1 MSISTLSNLYSSSLS
16 PHSLHLFSHSKS
28 HPYLLLRVSSSPPIS
43 APKLPRLRTLTTR
56 ASISRAEKHAH
67 EAEKESVVE
76 DLGEDGDVYR
86 KTLRLVEC
94 AMFASVA
101 GLAYLLS
108 NSLAIEVSFEFT
120 FFFSS
125 WVWFM
130 FSVKFGFF
138 FILWCVEDVGV
149 ESRFELY
156 EDWVN
161 LSVI

>member
-1 MSISTLSNLYSSSLS
+1 MTLESSFSPKTFSMSISSLSNLYSSSLS

-120 FFFSS
+120 FFFLLE
-125 WVWFM
+125 
-130 FSVKFGFF
+130 FGSC
-138 FILWCVEDVGV
+138 LV
-149 ESRFELY
+149 
-156 EDWVN
+156 
-161 LSVI
+161 

>member
-1 MSISTLSNLYSSSLS
+1 MTLESSFSPKTFSMSISSLSNLYSSSLS

-120 FFFSS
+120 FFFLLEFGSCL
-125 WVWFM
+125 VWNLVSF
-130 FSVKFGFF
+130 
-138 FILWCVEDVGV
+138 LYCDV
-149 ESRFELY
+149 LKM
-156 EDWVN
+156 
-161 LSVI
+161 